1 MIKVEFTEQDLK
13 AIEYERFNHPVPRVQ
28 RRMEVLWLKSQGI
41 QHKQIAKLAG
51 VCDSVVTKYLRLY
64 RNGGLDE
71 VRKTNFY
78 QPKSELEKHSE
89 SIEQYFR
96 DHPVSSI
103 PEAVAKIEELTGIR
117 RSKTQ
122 VRIFLRNL
130 GMRFRKMGSIPSG
143 ADPDAQE
150 EFKKKLW
157 SPDLMKL
164 KQGID
169 MFSLWMPLIL
179 SSPLFWGTYGVLQGY
194 S

>member
-1 MIKVEFTEQDLK
+1 MIKVEFNEQDLK
-13 AIEYERFNHPVPRVQ
+13 AIEYERFNHPIPLVQ
-28 RRMEVLWLKSQGI
+28 RRMEVLWLKSQGLP
-41 QHKQIAKLAG
+41 HKDIAKLAN
-51 VCDSVVTKYLRLY
+51 VCDNAVTKYLRLY
-64 RNGGLDE
+64 RDGGLDE

-78 QPKSELEKHSE
+78 QPKSKLEKHSE

-103 PEAVAKIEELTGIR
+103 PEAVAKIEEMTGIH

-150 EFKKKLW
+150 EFKKNSGAKTRG
-157 SPDLMKL
+157 S
-164 KQGID
+164 
-169 MFSLWMPLIL
+169 
-179 SSPLFWGTYGVLQGY
+179 
-194 S
+194 